1 MRKFLFWVTSI
12 ISTCLECLKQMPFLK
27 MSSMKRA
34 KICKQSVKTFGIP
47 QLFPEIDPRE
57 KNAGNSVL
65 AYSACL

>member
-1 MRKFLFWVTSI
+1 
-12 ISTCLECLKQMPFLK
+12 

-34 KICKQSVKTFGIP
+34 KICTQSVKTFGIP

-65 AYSACL
+65 AYSACLLRKVKKGWNPRQRAVRGLT